1 MVRIVKNTTKIAV
14 VTAAAVLV
22 LLLGL
27 QAESLVTASGALV
40 TPVLATATIVF
51 MARTF
56 RGVDEPVEPP
66 RSWWRAT
73 AKPTSGFVVSA
84 LLISAVIR
92 PFPSA
97 WTGDGSTIWGLGG
110 VLYAV
115 TASWFLISA
124 IKQSGSSSTEDA
136 E

>member
-1 MVRIVKNTTKIAV
+1 MVRIVRNTTKVAV
-14 VTAAAVLV
+14 ITAATVVA

-27 QAESLVTASGALV
+27 QAESLVTTSGAIV
-40 TPVLATATIVF
+40 TPILMTAAIVF

-56 RGVDEPVEPP
+56 RGDDEPVAPP
-66 RSWWRAT
+66 RPWWRAT

-110 VLYAV
+110 VLYFL
-115 TASWFLISA
+115 TALWFFIGA
-124 IKQSGSSSTEDA
+124 IRQSGSSSTPEGP
-136 E
+136 